1 MNVFGTFLQV
11 GILWFLITLF
21 TGQTNASVSLTETWI
36 VMIGMMIVGVLTRL
50 LLAPFLGP
58 FVVLIDAGA
67 LYLLVDKVCGTAR
80 KTTLKICGWYLGISF
95 VLALVWA
102 LIQSAARS

>member
-1 MNVFGTFLQV
+1 MNIFGTFLQV

-21 TGQTNASVSLTETWI
+21 TGQTNSNVSLTETWI
-36 VMIGMMIVGVLTRL
+36 VMIGMMIVGL
-50 LLAPFLGP
+50 LSRVILAPFLGP
-58 FVVLIDAGA
+58 FVVLIDVGA

-95 VLALVWA
+95 VLALVSL
-102 LIQSAARS
+102 LISHA